1 MHPIAQRLAIHAAD
15 ARRLFAVHSVVNR
28 SQGQK
33 ATRLVGVLRRAG
45 QTAQPVRLKILPKTN
60 SGAHSQPPESK
71 CSGPNESHRSTR
83 KQESYSLKAGIPPPP
98 SPRKRGEGA
107 EAPCH
112 LQSTNRDVSMPQP
125 QPRKR
130 WRE

>member
-28 SQGQK
+28 SQGQE
-33 ATRLVGVLRRAG
+33 ATRLVGVLRRSR

-71 CSGPNESHRSTR
+71 CSGTNESHRSTR
-83 KQESYSLKAGIPPPP
+83 KQESYSLKAGITR
-98 SPRKRGEGA
+98 S
-107 EAPCH
+107 H
-112 LQSTNRDVSMPQP
+112 LGLPAGISITVRCLTINQIAYFDRAG
-125 QPRKR
+125 
-130 WRE
+130 W